1 MAIEAQ
7 TTAKNAQCPGGTRP
21 KWISTFVLMVIV
33 ALGLTSAAV
42 AAPVFTNGDFST
54 LSGTAGN
61 ANSTMGVNGGYIC
74 ANTGNSTCISNLGSW
89 SSTCKTNA
97 CGISGTVASI
107 LFAGTNGA
115 AFNGGIGLWSVANSP
130 TGGNFI
136 AIDGDPTYNASISQ
150 TVTGLN
156 IGTSYAVS
164 FYMAA
169 AQQAGTTG
177 ANTEYWDVTFGST
190 TTRSQVI
197 SNTSKGFQPWR
208 SQTMNF
214 VATSTSQVLTFL
226 AGGTPNGGPPVVLL
240 DGITLVEVVP
250 EPSSFLI
257 LAAGLATLV
266 GFKKRKR

>member
-1 MAIEAQ
+1 MFGKPTKARK
-7 TTAKNAQCPGGTRP
+7 TARQ
-21 KWISTFVLMVIV
+21 KWVSTVLFVILA
-33 ALGLTSAAV
+33 ALALASV
-42 AAPVFTNGDFST
+42 AAAAPIFTNGDFST
-54 LSGTAGN
+54 LSATAGN
-61 ANSTMGVNGGYIC
+61 ANSTMGANGGYIC
-74 ANTGNSTCISNLGSW
+74 ANTGNSTCVSNIAGW

-97 CGISGTVASI
+97 CGTSGTVASI
-107 LFAGTNGA
+107 LFAGTAGA

-130 TGGNFI
+130 TGGNYI
-136 AIDGDPTYNASISQ
+136 AIDGDPSFNASISQ
-150 TVTGLN
+150 TVTGLTN
-156 IGTSYAVS
+156 GATYAIS
-164 FYMAA
+164 FSMGA

-190 TTRSQVI
+190 TIRTQVI

-208 SQTMNF
+208 TQTMNF

-240 DGITLVEVVP
+240 DGITLTEVVP
-250 EPSSFLI
+250 EPSSFLM